1 MQAGAAAFLVGHG
14 LAIRLYLRNRA
25 GPWRW
30 GLFLAVPVVVAVSVW
45 LPTDRGMIL
54 PVGLYS
60 MVLTVMAVTA
70 SQSRFRGAALGA
82 WLFVASDLFIF
93 ASLGPLQ
100 GSFLPDLLVWPLYFV
115 GQAMIAWDVGRGL
128 SPQGTVPMSGAGGQS
143 PFGDSPR
150 R

>member
-1 MQAGAAAFLVGHG
+1 
-14 LAIRLYLRNRA
+14 
-25 GPWRW
+25 
-30 GLFLAVPVVVAVSVW
+30 
-45 LPTDRGMIL
+45 MIL